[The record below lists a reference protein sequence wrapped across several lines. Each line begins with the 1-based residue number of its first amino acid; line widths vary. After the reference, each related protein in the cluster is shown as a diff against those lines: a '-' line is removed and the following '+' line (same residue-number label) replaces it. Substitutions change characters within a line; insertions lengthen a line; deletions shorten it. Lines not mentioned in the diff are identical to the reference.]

1 MKNGGIVFW
10 RIGACPEL
18 PRRIG
23 AKKQYPH
30 LRTHEAKTY
39 CILSSS
45 QQPFFYINLFSIANH
60 TPCVVEKTMDKTTL
74 IKNTILQA
82 LPAATVEVEDTMG
95 DGHHFQA
102 TVVAPEF
109 KGKTLLEQHRIV
121 FDSLREALKE
131 AVHALSLKTYTPEQW
146 RHK

>member
-1 MKNGGIVFW
+1 MT
-10 RIGACPEL
+10 C
-18 PRRIG
+18 
-23 AKKQYPH
+23 
-30 LRTHEAKTY
+30 
-39 CILSSS
+39 
-45 QQPFFYINLFSIANH
+45 FSIANH

-146 RHK
+146 RLK

>member
-1 MKNGGIVFW
+1 
-10 RIGACPEL
+10 
-18 PRRIG
+18 
-23 AKKQYPH
+23 
-30 LRTHEAKTY
+30 
-39 CILSSS
+39 
-45 QQPFFYINLFSIANH
+45 
-60 TPCVVEKTMDKTTL
+60 MDKTTL

-131 AVHALSLKTYTPEQW
+131 AVHALSLKTYTPDQW
-146 RHK
+146 LKRKTV